1 MKYTPFVY
9 CDNGEMKPVPFY
21 IPTPKNIIV
30 ICCSYI
36 VGTVLGLTVGIFF
49 FP

>member
-1 MKYTPFVY
+1 MKTDSVL
-9 CDNGEMKPVPFY
+9 FY

-36 VGTVLGLTVGIFF
+36 VGTLIGFF
-49 FP
+49 VSFHL